1 MTNRVAKTL
10 AVKEIIQRAQLNPAN
25 DGDRIRNFLKEC
37 PEESNYLIEHF
48 LIGNSR
54 VAEPI
59 SFRKSTQTF
68 AKHISLDKLNDNCHL
83 KLSQAQFN
91 WLTSFQV

>member
-1 MTNRVAKTL
+1 MTFREVKAL
-10 AVKEIIQRAQLNPAN
+10 AIKEIIQRAQLNSRN
-25 DGDRIRNFLKEC
+25 DQQRIRDFLKEC
-37 PEESNYLIEHF
+37 PEESNYLIENF
-48 LIGNSR
+48 IIGNSR

-83 KLSQAQFN
+83 KLSQEQFN